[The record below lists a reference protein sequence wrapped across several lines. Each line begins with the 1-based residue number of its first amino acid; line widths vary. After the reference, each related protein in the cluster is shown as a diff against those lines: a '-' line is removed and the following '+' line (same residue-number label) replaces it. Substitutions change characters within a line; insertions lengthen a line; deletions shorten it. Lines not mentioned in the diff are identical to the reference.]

1 MPRPTRYTLFPFL
14 AWLANQT
21 RASVG
26 RDALVGLSG
35 AVLALPQSIAYALI
49 AGLPPEYGLYAAII
63 PVLIACLWG

>member
-1 MPRPTRYTLFPFL
+1 MSRPHTLLPFL
-14 AWLANQT
+14 RWLPRQT

-49 AGLPPEYGLYAAII
+49 AGLPPEYGL
-63 PVLIACLWG
+63 